1 MEYGRIERSLY
12 IEATPEVVYEVI
24 SSPEHLREWWPD
36 EASLDPVPGAV
47 GELVWGDRNTPDAS
61 VALLTVVDALPPK
74 LFSFRWGHPADDAAD
89 AGNSLFVT
97 FELSPSGTGTT
108 VQMTEVGFRERGWEI
123 AVLER
128 EYNSH
133 IEGWELFLPRL
144 VAYAAKVGAGR

>member
-1 MEYGRIERSLY
+1 MSRRRARPPSRDRRRR
-12 IEATPEVVYEVI
+12 AT
-24 SSPEHLREWWPD
+24 
-36 EASLDPVPGAV
+36 AQAV
-47 GELVWGDRNTPDAS
+47 
-61 VALLTVVDALPPK
+61 
-74 LFSFRWGHPADDAAD
+74 RWGHPADEAAD

-97 FELSPSGTGTT
+97 FELSPSGSGTA